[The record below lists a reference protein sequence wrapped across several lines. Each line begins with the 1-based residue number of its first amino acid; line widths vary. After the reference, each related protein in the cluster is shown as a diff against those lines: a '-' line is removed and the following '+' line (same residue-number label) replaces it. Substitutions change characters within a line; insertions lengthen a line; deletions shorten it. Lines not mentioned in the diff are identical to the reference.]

1 MKITLSLILIL
12 TSALSY
18 SQLSIG
24 VENTIRKTNILPIGN
39 EYPLKFENIPSFTI
53 YYIGEKC
60 DFGIKL
66 GVLYNDTFF
75 EQSNYYSWGEGGSG
89 GYQYSSSKTIY
100 RSRVRYSYF
109 SELTNLRCKLGKKRK
124 LYLNFGLGFEA
135 KMTEKESDYSTY
147 YGSSWG
153 TVIQTG
159 PYEGVYSNSFDTTYY
174 SPLNGVDCN
183 SNVIKGNIGLGYFF
197 NLTNHLKINTD
208 FSFDF
213 ITNQFLFYK
222 STELKESFPSNGI
235 YGTFFLST
243 GISYTFIKKEKK

>member
-1 MKITLSLILIL
+1 MKIILSLILIL
-12 TSALSY
+12 TSVLSY

-24 VENTIRKTNILPIGN
+24 IENTIRKTNLLQLRN
-39 EYPLKFENIPSFTI
+39 DYPLKFENIPSFTI
-53 YYIGEKC
+53 YYTSEKC

-66 GVLYNDTFF
+66 GVLYNDPFF
-75 EQSNYYSWGEGGSG
+75 EQSNYYSWGDGGSA

-124 LYLNFGLGFEA
+124 LYLNFCLGFEA
-135 KMTEKESDYSTY
+135 KMTEKESDYSTNY
-147 YGSSWG
+147 SSSSG

-174 SPLNGVDCN
+174 SPFKGVQCN
-183 SNVIKGNIGLGYFF
+183 SNVIKGNIGLGYLFK
-197 NLTNHLKINTD
+197 LTNHLKINTD
-208 FSFDF
+208 FSFGF

-222 STELKESFPSNGI
+222 SYELDEAYPSNGI

-243 GISYTFIKKEKK
+243 GISYTFVKKEKK